1 MPALRTT
8 KAEIKRLTTNPST
21 KQIIDGL
28 WRAPL
33 WMHDEVLLSPDD
45 EAKTEAGASFDARYV
60 YAENSFLDADDNQ
73 VSFASA
79 EGFGNSMQASFA
91 HVIGHF
97 NAATSFAE
105 TIIGFHGFVSETQNA
120 HQWIVTDRL
129 FTIANGADA
138 NNRSDAFHMYKS
150 GYAVYENAVGIGEY
164 MHGNREPLDGTIQ
177 FNGAFSGYYN
187 EAWHTFATAEQ
198 LSGLH
203 PAVTI
208 DPNSSTELYL
218 YDGQIIGIDLSAYA
232 KTANLHPAVSLGSG
246 SETELALNP
255 TTQVLT
261 LTGLKKT
268 FLSLNDT
275 FDAYP
280 TTNHGEVLIC
290 GTDAVLY
297 ADGFGV
303 DAESAWASTSAVSQQ
318 YGNECVN
325 NFSFITSA
333 SGWTLGSGWTYSEGW
348 QAIEVDSNDAPTAGV
363 VSQSITLTDGIYYL
377 ISIGFKL
384 STGSIEVKIGSETI
398 VTLTA
403 GSTDWRVVD
412 LYYTAPTSDAVTLT
426 LTPSGVSTDMGIDKV
441 SIRQE
446 ITVGGS
452 GLRVVDSSHNELYR
466 LPTSAADELDFMVM
480 GRDKRLEFKS
490 AFDLGLISEDFF
502 QGVGLLMKT
511 SEDVF
516 SEIPGTI
523 GQMVYHDGLIWKAL
537 PKGTNNQVLKVNS
550 DIPTWTDDT
559 ALVDADFASNGL
571 MVRTGAGAYSTV
583 ADNSATWNTLASL
596 GTKTF
601 WNGTQAAYD
610 AIGTKDSNT
619 IYFINI

>member
-8 KAEIKRLTTNPST
+8 KAEVKRLTTNPAM

-28 WRAPL
+28 WRVPI
-33 WMHDEVLLSPDD
+33 WMHDEVLLAPTDD
-45 EAKTEAGASFDARYV
+45 AKVVAGANFDARYV
-60 YAENSFLDADDNQ
+60 YAENSFLDADNNQ

-79 EGFGNSMQASFA
+79 EGFGNRMQANFS

-97 NAATSFAE
+97 NTATSFAE
-105 TIIGFHGFVSETQNA
+105 TIIGFNGFVSETQNA
-120 HQWIVTDRL
+120 HEWVVTDRL
-129 FTIANGADA
+129 VTIANGAEA
-138 NNRSDAFHMYKS
+138 NNPSDCLHIYKS
-150 GYAVYENAVGIGEY
+150 GYGVSENAFCFGEY

-187 EAWHTFATAEQ
+187 GAWHTFATTEQ
-198 LSGLH
+198 IDLSNYVTFGDLTNYATYDDLH

-208 DPNSSTELYL
+208 GE
-218 YDGQIIGIDLSAYA
+218 
-232 KTANLHPAVSLGSG
+232 G

-280 TTNHGEVLIC
+280 STGNGEVLIC

-297 ADGFGV
+297 ANGFGV
-303 DAESAWASTSAVSQQ
+303 DAESAWAATSAVSQQ
-318 YGNECVN
+318 YGNECVA
-325 NFSFITSA
+325 NFTFITSA
-333 SGWTLGSGWTYSEGW
+333 SGWSLGSGWTYDLGW
-348 QAIEVDSNDAPTAGV
+348 QAVIVDSENAPTAGV

-377 ISIGFKL
+377 VSIGVKL
-384 STGSIEVKIGSETI
+384 STGSIDVKIGDETI
-398 VTLTA
+398 VTIAA
-403 GSTDWRVVD
+403 GSTEWRVVD
-412 LYYTAPTSDAVTLT
+412 VYYTATTSNAVTLS

-446 ITVGGS
+446 ITVGGA
-452 GLRVVDSSHNELYR
+452 GLRVVDGSHNELYR
-466 LPTSAADELDFMVM
+466 LPTSSADLLDFMVM
-480 GRDKRLEFKS
+480 GKDKRLEFKS
-490 AFDLGLISEDFF
+490 AFDLGLMSESYF
-502 QGVGLLMKT
+502 QGVGLLQKT

-516 SEIPGTI
+516 SEIPGTV

-537 PKGTNNQVLKVNS
+537 PKGTNTQVMKVAS
-550 DIPTWTDDT
+550 DVPTWTDDT
-559 ALVDADFASNGL
+559 ALVDADFTSNGL
-571 MVRTGAGAYSTV
+571 MKRTAEGVYAVIT
-583 ADNSATWNTLASL
+583 DNSATWNTLASL

-619 IYFINI
+619 IYFINV